1 MAKKKVNLSTSFEE
15 EVNKLKKLCVQKEEL
30 PLEAVAFLEKAVEL
44 IPPLYKKLI
53 GKLNY
58 HNSQMLFAHPPL
70 TLKPE
75 GVNEKRRYNRAMNH
89 MRSVRS
95 GLTIIME
102 HEKIQITETDDIETI
117 ILPILIVII
126 KTMNS
131 GIALWRGETMDSHV
145 NQLNEIIHY
154 IYYFG
159 EETEETKCKIISAIE
174 NILCCHRREI
184 F

>member
-1 MAKKKVNLSTSFEE
+1 M
-15 EVNKLKKLCVQKEEL
+15 QKEEL
-30 PLEAVAFLEKAVEL
+30 PLEAIAFLEKAVEQ
-44 IPPLYKKLI
+44 IPPLYQKLI
-53 GKLNY
+53 DKLNY
-58 HNSQMLFAHPPL
+58 NNNQMLFAHPPL

-102 HEKIQITETDDIETI
+102 HEKIQMTETDDIETI

-126 KTMNS
+126 KAMNS
-131 GIALWRGETMDSHV
+131 GITPWRGETMDSHV

-154 IYYFG
+154 IYFFG
-159 EETEETKCKIISAIE
+159 EETEETKCKILSAIE
-174 NILCCHRREI
+174 NILCRHRKEI